1 MRSAKLGDALPSR
14 RVSLK
19 FRACACI
26 LRACL
31 SLAEIRNYSQ
41 PTSKQ
46 EKQYS
51 VTLYSRHRENS
62 QLSRPQWLLCDLS
75 LAAVI
80 ETNIKTSHN
89 EYSFASGEHVIVGAG
104 EVHLQ
109 RCIDDLEQRFAGIK
123 LNVSA
128 PIVPFRET
136 IVPPPTVDRVNEAIV
151 SETSTVQTKQIDT
164 EEGGEGN
171 KTTLDKDK
179 GLIEIKT
186 ANRMCT
192 LHIRAIPLPAE
203 VTRLIESKSDLIKV
217 LVTVSSASTVNERRQ
232 LASEV
237 NVSTRE
243 ALKTFYQELCAAF
256 EEAGNSWHG
265 AADDIWAFGPRRIGS
280 NVLLNRVPGYKRPSM
295 WQSVGIAGIK
305 KSNLL
310 LRYF

>member
-1 MRSAKLGDALPSR
+1 M
-14 RVSLK
+14 
-19 FRACACI
+19 
-26 LRACL
+26 
-31 SLAEIRNYSQ
+31 
-41 PTSKQ
+41 
-46 EKQYS
+46 
-51 VTLYSRHRENS
+51 
-62 QLSRPQWLLCDLS
+62 
-75 LAAVI
+75 
-80 ETNIKTSHN
+80 
-89 EYSFASGEHVIVGAG
+89 IVGAG

-192 LHIRAIPLPAE
+192 LHIRAVPLPAE
-203 VTRLIESKSDLIKV
+203 VTRLLESKSDLIKV
-217 LVTVSSASTVNERRQ
+217 LVTVSSASTVTERRQ

-237 NVSTRE
+237 NASTRE
-243 ALKTFYQELCAAF
+243 ALKTFYQDLCTAF
-256 EEAGNSWHG
+256 KEAGNAWHG
-265 AADDIWAFGPRRIGS
+265 AADNIWAFGPRRIGS
-280 NVLLNRVPGYKRPSM
+280 NVLLNRVPGYNRPSM

-305 KSNLL
+305 N
-310 LRYF
+310 